1 PTRFYLSF
9 LGLQLVSRMRNHE
22 GAGSSCTITRSP
34 HDLRVKFKM
43 ASNVLSEEPCRKHAA
58 IESLFEQ
65 LVDGIKTE
73 IRDSTEKFLE
83 RGAINQEQKEN
94 VMKISNQRHLEADYA
109 ASLLFRAV
117 LTNVEDDDRHFDRL
131 LLALRDLEMDQLA
144 DDLLKASVVVHSQTS
159 NAHQQMDD
167 NGGASHST
175 SGTDTPLKKTN
186 EDLSLYDSGIAP
198 PSFSVSGSVPQ
209 DSQVYAHHDMPK
221 LVTNQVPLVS
231 PSSEPP
237 QHNQSV
243 EEIPALSQATVLL
256 EPAEDFATSEFGSVG
271 HFQSQPIPHE
281 PDTSYEDGH
290 PDHPPPIQVE
300 DDSNAMLLVPPGG
313 CYAAVKDEVGGTSE
327 ELVDQLTEKL
337 KALHLELKNKEMELQ
352 ARVQEKKQNSELLAR
367 IKELEDKV
375 KQMEDEIRVQKLRT
389 DKVATEKDKEI
400 NSWKKCYEEKERE
413 VEMLRAKIARQEK
426 EKRELIRDHMAKI
439 KDLVVQQKE
448 SARLVREYEVKM
460 EYLDAALNQA
470 IKEKEAAEQQLK
482 EAESKMELAEVQQL
496 QAMFNLMKELRSMD
510 KEWVVLKDANHKLEK
525 EIMRLKLDNQQLVI
539 ITKEQKAI
547 IHQRD
552 KELAEEKQA
561 AAEARHDTCAH
572 ELNSE
577 RRQSMQLQNENAQLK
592 RQLSELQERMS
603 AAESLAKRSKTD

>member
-1 PTRFYLSF
+1 
-9 LGLQLVSRMRNHE
+9 
-22 GAGSSCTITRSP
+22 
-34 HDLRVKFKM
+34 M
-43 ASNVLSEEPCRKHAA
+43 ASNIHSEEPSRKYAA

-65 LVDGIKTE
+65 LVDGVKTE
-73 IRDSTEKFLE
+73 IRDSTEKLLE
-83 RGAINQEQKEN
+83 KGAINQEQKEN
-94 VMKISNQRHLEADYA
+94 VIKISNQRHLETDYA

-144 DDLLKASVVVHSQTS
+144 DDLLKASVVAHSQTA
-159 NAHQQMDD
+159 NARQQIDD
-167 NGGASHST
+167 NGGASHNA
-175 SGTDTPLKKTN
+175 SGTDTSMKKMN
-186 EDLSLYDSGIAP
+186 EGLSLYDSGIAP
-198 PSFSVSGSVPQ
+198 PSISVSGSVPQ
-209 DSQVYAHHDMPK
+209 DSQVYVHHDMPK

-243 EEIPALSQATVLL
+243 EEIPASSQETVLL
-256 EPAEDFATSEFGSVG
+256 EPAADFATSEFDSIG
-271 HFQSQPIPHE
+271 HFQSQPMPHE
-281 PDTSYEDGH
+281 PDTNDEDGH
-290 PDHPPPIQVE
+290 HPPPIQVE
-300 DDSNAMLLVPPGG
+300 DNSNAMLLVPPGG

-352 ARVQEKKQNSELLAR
+352 ARVQEKKQNLELLAR

-448 SARLVREYEVKM
+448 SSRLVREYEVKVG
-460 EYLDAALNQA
+460 YLDAALNQA
-470 IKEKEAAEQQLK
+470 IEEKEAAEQQLK
-482 EAESKMELAEVQQL
+482 EANSKMELAEVQRL
-496 QAMFNLMKELRSMD
+496 QAMFDLMKELRAKD
-510 KEWVVLKDANHKLEK
+510 KDWAMLKDANHKLEK
-525 EIMRLKLDNQQLVI
+525 EIMRLEFDNQELVI
-539 ITKEQKAI
+539 ITKEQEAV
-547 IHQRD
+547 IHQKD
-552 KELAEEKQA
+552 KELAEEKRA
-561 AAEARHDTCAH
+561 ACAH
-572 ELNSE
+572 ELVSE
-577 RRQSMQLQNENAQLK
+577 RRQSVQLQNENTQLK

-603 AAESLAKRSKTD
+603 ATESLAKRSKTD